1 MNDFVNVGQTAA
13 ETVTVSK
20 QALVD
25 SFTMAWS
32 QVIGLAPKM
41 VAMVVVLVVGY
52 VLARWVGSFIAVVS
66 EKIGLQTAA
75 EKSGLAKSMHDVG
88 IRRPLPAIVGGI
100 VFWLLMCVFVMAAF
114 NILGLDSV
122 SAAMG
127 EVVNYIPRLLV
138 ATVVVVIGLL
148 AATFLRGVVATSA
161 DRVGL
166 TYAEYLAGGCYW
178 VLSLLTFIAAF
189 NQLGIQFALLEKL
202 ILIGSAGLAAGFAL
216 AFGLGGRDV
225 MSGILSG
232 YYVRQRLQAGDTVSV
247 AGFEG
252 TVREVGPV
260 ATVIETREN
269 GIIHRHSVPNARML
283 QEAVRE
289 IGCDGKTQTQAG
301 HKNRTACLRKSTC
314 FQ

>member
-41 VAMVVVLVVGY
+41 VAMGVVLVVGY

-283 QEAVRE
+283 Q
-289 IGCDGKTQTQAG
+289 
-301 HKNRTACLRKSTC
+301 
-314 FQ
+314 

>member
-283 QEAVRE
+283 QEAVR
-289 IGCDGKTQTQAG
+289 
-301 HKNRTACLRKSTC
+301 
-314 FQ
+314 

>member
-1 MNDFVNVGQTAA
+1 MADFILFGQTAA
-13 ETVTVSK
+13 ETARETVDLSK

-25 SFTMAWS
+25 SFTQAWG
-32 QVIGLAPKM
+32 QVILLAPKM
-41 VAMVVVLVVGY
+41 VAMVSVLVIGY
-52 VLARWVGSFIAVVS
+52 VLARWVAGLITVVS

-88 IRRPLPAIVGGI
+88 IQRPVPAIVG
-100 VFWLLMCVFVMAAF
+100 VLTFWLLMCVFVMAAF
-114 NILGLDSV
+114 NILGLQSV
-122 SAAMG
+122 SNAMG

-166 TYAEYLAGGCYW
+166 SYAEYLAGGCYW
-178 VLSLLTFIAAF
+178 VLSILTFIAAF

-225 MSGILSG
+225 MAGILSG
-232 YYVRQRLQAGDTVSV
+232 YYVRQRIQAGDTVSV

-260 ATVIETREN
+260 ATVIETRD
-269 GIIHRHSVPNARML
+269 GGLVSRHSIPNSRML
-283 QEAVRE
+283 QEAVR
-289 IGCDGKTQTQAG
+289 
-301 HKNRTACLRKSTC
+301 
-314 FQ
+314 

>member
-66 EKIGLQTAA
+66 

-283 QEAVRE
+283 QEAVR
-289 IGCDGKTQTQAG
+289 
-301 HKNRTACLRKSTC
+301 
-314 FQ
+314 

>member
-1 MNDFVNVGQTAA
+1 MADYVVLGQTAA
-13 ETVTVSK
+13 ETARETVNVSK

-25 SFTMAWS
+25 SFTQAWS
-32 QVIGLAPKM
+32 QVILLAPKM
-41 VAMVVVLVVGY
+41 VAMVAVLVVGY
-52 VLARWVGSFIAVVS
+52 VLARWVGGLIAVVS
-66 EKIGLQTAA
+66 ETIGLQTAA
-75 EKSGLAKSMHDVG
+75 ERSGLAKSMHDVG
-88 IRRPLPAIVGGI
+88 IQRPVPAIVGGI

-114 NILGLDSV
+114 NILGLESV
-122 SAAMG
+122 SNAMG

-138 ATVVVVIGLL
+138 ATVVVVVGLL

-166 TYAEYLAGGCYW
+166 SYAEYLAGGCYW

-202 ILIGSAGLAAGFAL
+202 ILIGSAGLSAGFAL

-232 YYVRQRLQAGDTVSV
+232 YYVRQRLQAGDTVTV
-247 AGFEG
+247 GTLEG

-260 ATVIETREN
+260 ATVIETRQN
-269 GIIHRHSVPNARML
+269 GLVSRHSVPNAKML
-283 QEAVRE
+283 QEAVR
-289 IGCDGKTQTQAG
+289 
-301 HKNRTACLRKSTC
+301 
-314 FQ
+314 

>member
-1 MNDFVNVGQTAA
+1 MADVVMFAQTAA
-13 ETVTVSK
+13 DTARETMQASR

-25 SFTMAWS
+25 SFTQAWT
-32 QVIGLAPKM
+32 QVILLAPKM
-41 VAMVVVLVVGY
+41 VAMVSVLVIGY
-52 VLARWVGSFIAVVS
+52 VLARWFGGLIAVVT
-66 EKIGLQTAA
+66 EKVGLQTAA

-88 IRRPLPAIVGGI
+88 IRRPVPAIVGGI
-100 VFWLLMCVFVMAAF
+100 VFWLLMSVFLMAAF
-114 NILGLDSV
+114 NILGLQSV
-122 SAAMG
+122 SNAMG

-166 TYAEYLAGGCYW
+166 SYAEYLAGGCYW
-178 VLSLLTFIAAF
+178 VLSILTFIAAF

-225 MSGILSG
+225 MAGILAG
-232 YYVRQRLQAGDTVSV
+232 YYVRQRIQAGDQVSV

-260 ATVIETREN
+260 ATIVETREN
-269 GIIHRHSVPNARML
+269 GLVSRHSIPNSRML
-283 QEAVRE
+283 QEAVR
-289 IGCDGKTQTQAG
+289 
-301 HKNRTACLRKSTC
+301 
-314 FQ
+314 

>member
-1 MNDFVNVGQTAA
+1 MGDVVIFAQTAA
-13 ETVTVSK
+13 DTARETVQASR

-25 SFTMAWS
+25 SFTQAWT
-32 QVIGLAPKM
+32 QVILLAPKM
-41 VAMVVVLVVGY
+41 VAMVAVLVIGY
-52 VLARWVGSFIAVVS
+52 VLARWFGGLIAVVTD
-66 EKIGLQTAA
+66 KIGLQTAA
-75 EKSGLAKSMHDVG
+75 EKSGLAQSMHDVG
-88 IRRPLPAIVGGI
+88 IRRPVPGIVGGI
-100 VFWLLMCVFVMAAF
+100 VFWLLMSVFVMAAF
-114 NILGLDSV
+114 NILGLQSV
-122 SAAMG
+122 SNAMG

-166 TYAEYLAGGCYW
+166 SYAEYLAGGCYW
-178 VLSLLTFIAAF
+178 VLSILTFIAAF

-225 MSGILSG
+225 MAGIRAG
-232 YYVRQRLQAGDTVSV
+232 YYVRQRLQAGDQVSV

-260 ATVIETREN
+260 ATIVETKEN
-269 GIIHRHSVPNARML
+269 GLVSRHSIPNSRML
-283 QEAVRE
+283 QEAVR
-289 IGCDGKTQTQAG
+289 
-301 HKNRTACLRKSTC
+301 
-314 FQ
+314 

>member
-1 MNDFVNVGQTAA
+1 MNDFTKVGQTAA
-13 ETVTVSK
+13 ETVNVSK

-25 SFTMAWS
+25 SFTQAWS
-32 QVIGLAPKM
+32 QVILLAPKV
-41 VAMVVVLVVGY
+41 VAMAVVLVVGY
-52 VLARWVGSFIAVVS
+52 VVARWVGSVITVVS

-75 EKSGLAKSMHDVG
+75 EKSGLAQSMNDVG
-88 IRRPLPAIVGGI
+88 IRRPLPAIVGGL

-114 NILGLDSV
+114 NILGLDSI
-122 SAAMG
+122 SNAMG

-138 ATVVVVIGLL
+138 ATVVVVVGLL
-148 AATFLRGVVATSA
+148 AATFVRGVVATSA

-178 VLSLLTFIAAF
+178 VLSILTFIAAF

-225 MSGILSG
+225 MAGILSG
-232 YYVRQRLQAGDTVSV
+232 YYVRQRIQAGDTVSV

-260 ATVIETREN
+260 ATIIETRDD
-269 GIIHRHSVPNARML
+269 GRLSRHSIPNSKML
-283 QEAVRE
+283 QEAVR
-289 IGCDGKTQTQAG
+289 
-301 HKNRTACLRKSTC
+301 
-314 FQ
+314 

>member
-1 MNDFVNVGQTAA
+1 MADFVVLGQTAA
-13 ETVTVSK
+13 DTARETVNVSR

-25 SFTMAWS
+25 SFTQAWS
-32 QVIGLAPKM
+32 QVILLAPKM
-41 VAMVVVLVVGY
+41 VAMVAVLVVGY
-52 VLARWVGSFIAVVS
+52 VLARWVSGLVTMISGT
-66 EKIGLQTAA
+66 IGLQTAA

-88 IRRPLPAIVGGI
+88 IRRPVPGIVGGI

-114 NILGLDSV
+114 NILGLQSV
-122 SAAMG
+122 SDAMG

-138 ATVVVVIGLL
+138 ATVVVVVGLL
-148 AATFLRGVVATSA
+148 AATFIRGVVATSA
-161 DRVGL
+161 DRIGL
-166 TYAEYLAGGCYW
+166 SYAEYLAAGCYW

-225 MSGILSG
+225 MAGILAG

-260 ATVIETREN
+260 ATVIETRD
-269 GIIHRHSVPNARML
+269 GGLVSRHSIPNSRML
-283 QEAVRE
+283 QEAVR
-289 IGCDGKTQTQAG
+289 
-301 HKNRTACLRKSTC
+301 
-314 FQ
+314 

>member
-1 MNDFVNVGQTAA
+1 MADFVVLGQTAA
-13 ETVTVSK
+13 DTARETVNASR

-25 SFTMAWS
+25 SFTQAWS
-32 QVIGLAPKM
+32 QVILLAPKM
-41 VAMVVVLVVGY
+41 VAMVAVLVVGY
-52 VLARWVGSFIAVVS
+52 VLARWVAGLVAVVS

-88 IRRPLPAIVGGI
+88 IRRPVPGIVGGI

-114 NILGLDSV
+114 NILGLESV
-122 SAAMG
+122 SDAMG

-138 ATVVVVIGLL
+138 ATVVVVVGLL
-148 AATFLRGVVATSA
+148 AATFIRGVVATSA

-166 TYAEYLAGGCYW
+166 SYAEYLAGGCYW
-178 VLSLLTFIAAF
+178 VLSILTFIAAF

-202 ILIGSAGLAAGFAL
+202 ILLGSAGLAAGFAL

-225 MSGILSG
+225 MAGILAG

-260 ATVIETREN
+260 ATVIETRD
-269 GIIHRHSVPNARML
+269 GGLVSRHSIPNSRML
-283 QEAVRE
+283 QEAVR
-289 IGCDGKTQTQAG
+289 
-301 HKNRTACLRKSTC
+301 
-314 FQ
+314 